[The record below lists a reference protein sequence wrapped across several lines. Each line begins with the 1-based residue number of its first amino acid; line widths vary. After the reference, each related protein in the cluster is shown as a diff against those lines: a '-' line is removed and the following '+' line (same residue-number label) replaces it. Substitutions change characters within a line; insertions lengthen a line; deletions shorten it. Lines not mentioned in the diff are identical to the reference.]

1 MYTTDKEAI
10 RSNMIRIYE
19 LIAANSPLASVVKSS
34 TFVRMDSE
42 VNHPMFNRVLDYKV
56 SKDIDPAEEMK
67 SIMESYES
75 RGVLGFWLTYSHDS
89 DPAIAEALAANGLVK
104 RGAMSGMSLSLANWS
119 YQSPEISG
127 LEIRLA
133 QSERDF
139 EDFKEVFSGG
149 FGVSDLCYQLFVGD
163 SRHEPSFRFHVAYV
177 NALPACSVMTYLD
190 GDVRASMP
198 SQLWSSA
205 AEWGSAEQRSP
216 TPCARRRPWA
226 PSSRSF
232 KPVRWAK
239 ACIKNLVTKKNCSLT
254 SIHVN

>member
-190 GDVRASMP
+190 GDVAGIYAVAT
-198 SQLWSSA
+198 L
-205 AEWGSAEQRSP
+205 EQRRRMGIGGAAVAHALREAQAMGAKQSILQASP
-216 TPCARRRPWA
+216 MGK
-226 PSSRSF
+226 SVYQKLGYKEELLIDLYSR
-232 KPVRWAK
+232 
-239 ACIKNLVTKKNCSLT
+239 
-254 SIHVN
+254 